1 MGRIC
6 LLVEKLIVNISVL
19 LNELEVWEGC
29 VWSINILVLLNV
41 LECWEGYVFLLKG
54 VMPMRSAQPGV
65 LNKRR
70 IHRPVSNVT

>member
-1 MGRIC
+1 MRGVLSLRFDE
-6 LLVEKLIVNISVL
+6 LSVRS
-19 LNELEVWEGC
+19 WRCGKDS
-29 VWSINILVLLNV
+29 VWSINVLVLLNV
-41 LECWEGYVFLLKG
+41 LEWWEGYVFLLKG

>member
-1 MGRIC
+1 M

-19 LNELEVWEGC
+19 YNELEV
-29 VWSINILVLLNV
+29 
-41 LECWEGYVFLLKG
+41 WEGYVFLLKG

-70 IHRPVSNVT
+70 IHRPVSSVT

>member
-19 LNELEVWEGC
+19 YNEVEL
-29 VWSINILVLLNV
+29 
-41 LECWEGYVFLLKG
+41 WEGYVFLLKG

-70 IHRPVSNVT
+70 IHHPVNNVT